1 MLSQSPFFG
10 NKKTIGKKIGLT
22 IVATNILGIK
32 MTPSRKCTIEFYF

>member
-22 IVATNILGIK
+22 IEATNILGIK